1 MLGSSG
7 DALRERDFLP
17 YYRLH
22 QPPAAAGTACYFDVV
37 KLEWDP
43 NKAAVNMRRHG
54 VPFEEASTVFG
65 DPLARTFA
73 DPDHSDSTEER
84 ELTFGTSAAGRAL
97 VVAHCKRQGRTRLIS
112 PRPMTRHE
120 KRDYEE
126 GNA

>member
-1 MLGSSG
+1 MSNSG
-7 DALRERDFLP
+7 DALRERDFPPLNRP
-17 YYRLH
+17 RH
-22 QPPAAAGTACYFDVV
+22 PPAAAGIACYFGVV

-43 NKAAVNMRRHG
+43 NKATANMRRHG
-54 VPFEEASTVFG
+54 VPFEEASTESG

-97 VVAHCKRQGRTRLIS
+97 VVAHCERQGRTRLIS
-112 PRPMTRHE
+112 ARPMTRHE
-120 KRDYEE
+120 KHDYEE